1 MTKVDL
7 KKKFKEADIDAV
19 LYPYKKVLSDWR
31 EFYSKEEEYETRR
44 QTKELSEQLGE
55 RYRKYLQSK
64 NKKIVNIVI
73 NMNEWKIGR
82 FQNDLKNLSMKK

>member
-1 MTKVDL
+1 ML
-7 KKKFKEADIDAV
+7 KQK
-19 LYPYKKVLSDWR
+19 
-31 EFYSKEEEYETRR
+31 T
-44 QTKELSEQLGE
+44 
-55 RYRKYLQSK
+55 K